1 MQYALM
7 HKLPGKSLHHLHQ
20 LTAPASLH
28 SQPYQQQYPHH
39 ATQHLAPHSQAAASA
54 SHQANQYPAHIQGLA
69 NAHGSQTQNLQGFH
83 HAAAHAQQQMHLQQQ
98 PGHVQHY
105 GAGQYSPASAPMP
118 DNTQTEAQ
126 GGASGEA
133 AVRQDSIEPG
143 DDWIEQVL
151 PYGCLPAF
159 RRQFNEKPIII
170 QGCLLVV
177 LPAAWPVSTD

>member
-54 SHQANQYPAHIQGLA
+54 SHQAHQYPAHIQGLA
-69 NAHGSQTQNLQGFH
+69 NAHSSHTHNLQGFH

-98 PGHVQHY
+98 PGHVPHY
-105 GAGQYSPASAPMP
+105 GAGQYPPASAPMP
-118 DNTQTEAQ
+118 DNTQAEAQ
-126 GGASGEA
+126 GGAAGEA

-159 RRQFNEKPIII
+159 RRQFNEKPSIIP
-170 QGCLLVV
+170 GCLLVA
-177 LPAAWPVSTD
+177 LQAAWSLSTD